1 MNINETTLA
10 EMNKYEVEGLSL
22 KEKATTLVIDWP
34 DTLLEASNL
43 LKECNSLS
51 KEVDKERKR
60 LTDPLTKRVKT
71 AIAKAKELAFPA
83 EEAKSLVKQKIL
95 DYNKKIEAIKKKEQ
109 ERLAQE
115 KKEREAKESRLDH
128 IEPRKDCV
136 EYDEEQTQEV
146 TQALERKHLG

>member
-1 MNINETTLA
+1 M
-10 EMNKYEVEGLSL
+10 
-22 KEKATTLVIDWP
+22 
-34 DTLLEASNL
+34 LEASNL